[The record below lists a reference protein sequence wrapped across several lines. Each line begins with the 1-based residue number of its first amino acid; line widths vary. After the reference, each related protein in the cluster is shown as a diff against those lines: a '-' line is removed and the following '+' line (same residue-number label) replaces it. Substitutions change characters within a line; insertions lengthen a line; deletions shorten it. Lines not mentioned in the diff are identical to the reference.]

1 MKPYLKVSVDGFF
14 NQIKFNFD
22 GNDKVAGGN
31 FGIDYQNLKVNVL
44 RDDGSKRKLL
54 SAVGNA
60 AVKNDSRGKMKEEKV
75 ENIERKQD
83 KSFFNFFLACILDGL
98 KKALLII

>member
-1 MKPYLKVSVDGFF
+1 MK
-14 NQIKFNFD
+14 
-22 GNDKVAGGN
+22 
-31 FGIDYQNLKVNVL
+31 
-44 RDDGSKRKLL
+44 DDGSKRKLL

-60 AVKNDSRGKMKEEKV
+60 AVKNDSRGQMKNV
-75 ENIERKQD
+75 EVKNIERKQD